1 VQTALGKRRSAW
13 DDIPIVLGDA
23 TEPESLHAIA
33 EDTRV
38 VCTTVGPYTTYG
50 TPLVE
55 ACIAAETDYCDL
67 TGEVNWVREM
77 IDRYHD
83 DAVEAGTR
91 IVHSCGFDSIPSDLG
106 TKLVQSFA
114 IDEFGTP
121 CDMAHIYLEDS
132 RGSVSGGTMASAIEV
147 FRAASTDPL
156 AQQTL
161 RNPYSLAPKGERD
174 GVDPGAQSGPKKD
187 LLRSVWTAPSPMA
200 MMNERVVRRSNALLG
215 YPWGREFECTE
226 VLPWATGSAAWHV
239 QPLSGRG
246 SRSLLLGW
254 RSDRHEKDSVDSCS
268 RSRARG
274 RRESRSKTGISP
286 SAYSAVGPPLTAR
299 SSWRVRL
306 APIGIRGM
314 ARPRECS
321 AKLRCVWYA
330 TKPTHRSRVGFSRQR
345 QVSVTHLLTGFGRRD
360 WM

>member
-161 RNPYSLAPKGERD
+161 RNPTR
-174 GVDPGAQSGPKKD
+174 
-187 LLRSVWTAPSPMA
+187 
-200 MMNERVVRRSNALLG
+200 
-215 YPWGREFECTE
+215 
-226 VLPWATGSAAWHV
+226 WH
-239 QPLSGRG
+239 R
-246 SRSLLLGW
+246 
-254 RSDRHEKDSVDSCS
+254 K
-268 RSRARG
+268 
-274 RRESRSKTGISP
+274 
-286 SAYSAVGPPLTAR
+286 
-299 SSWRVRL
+299 
-306 APIGIRGM
+306 
-314 ARPRECS
+314 
-321 AKLRCVWYA
+321 
-330 TKPTHRSRVGFSRQR
+330 
-345 QVSVTHLLTGFGRRD
+345 VSVTASIRAHSPDRKGPPPIGVDGSVADGDDERTGRSTQQRAARVSVGA
-360 WM
+360 